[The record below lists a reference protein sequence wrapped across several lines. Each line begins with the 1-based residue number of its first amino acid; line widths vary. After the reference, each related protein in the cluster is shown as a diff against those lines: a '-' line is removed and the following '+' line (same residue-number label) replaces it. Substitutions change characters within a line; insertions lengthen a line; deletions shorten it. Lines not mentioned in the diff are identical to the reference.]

1 MAIQKRAAGERVV
14 DAVGLTKTFT
24 DFWLRSTAKAV
35 DGIDFHIDRHE
46 IFGLLGPNGSG
57 KSTTI
62 KMILGLLHRTRGR
75 LVVFGRDPSDVA
87 VKRRIGYL
95 PEETY
100 LYRFLNPTETL
111 DYYGKLFGLDRRTR
125 VRRTGELLE
134 MVGLEG
140 VAHRPA
146 GEFSKGMA
154 RRLGLAQAL
163 VNDPELLILDEP
175 TSGLDPLGT
184 RQVKDLI
191 LELGRRGKTI
201 LLTSH
206 LLADVED
213 VCDRMVILYGGRVR
227 AAGTSDELLSDT
239 QHTLIRT
246 PRLDD
251 AAVKAVEQ
259 ALHASQGVGI
269 EAIESPRQTLEAL
282 FLDIVERARA
292 EQLATSG
299 AQSGGRIASFLQ
311 SEEQRPSGEAVID
324 DLVRAVAVPPAGSA
338 VPPPGSAVPPP
349 GSAVP
354 PPGVAVPPPGA
365 AVPPPGAAV
374 PPPGAAVP
382 PPGAAVPP
390 PGVAVPP
397 PGPQSAVLEAL
408 LEPESRP
415 GFRPESRPDAPV
427 VKPNAPDVRRD
438 SAGNEPDRSVIDSLL
453 GRTDDSDNGR
463 GGSGGA
469 AR

>member
-1 MAIQKRAAGERVV
+1 MASSQHGSEARIV
-14 DAVGLTKTFT
+14 DAAGLTKTFS
-24 DFWLRSTAKAV
+24 DFWMRATARAV

-62 KMILGLLHRTRGR
+62 KMILGLLHRSRGR
-75 LVVFGRDPSDVA
+75 LVVFGRDPSDVE
-87 VKRRIGYL
+87 VKRKIGYL

-100 LYRFLNPTETL
+100 LYRFLNPTETI

-125 VRRTGELLE
+125 RRRTEELLE
-134 MVGLEG
+134 MVGLTQ

-175 TSGLDPLGT
+175 TSGLDPIGT

-213 VCDRMVILYGGRVR
+213 VCSRMVILYGGKIR
-227 AAGTSDELLSDT
+227 AQGTANELLADSR
-239 QHTLIRT
+239 HTLLRT
-246 PRLDD
+246 PRLD
-251 AAVKAVEQ
+251 AATIKAVDET
-259 ALHASQGVGI
+259 LHRMQGISI
-269 EAIESPRQTLEAL
+269 EGVSAPRQTLEEL

-292 EQLATSG
+292 EQIATSG

-311 SEEQRPSGEAVID
+311 GEEGGD
-324 DLVRAVAVPPAGSA
+324 
-338 VPPPGSAVPPP
+338 
-349 GSAVP
+349 
-354 PPGVAVPPPGA
+354 GA
-365 AVPPPGAAV
+365 AGRDVVDQLVKASTTP
-374 PPPGAAVP
+374 
-382 PPGAAVPP
+382 
-390 PGVAVPP
+390 
-397 PGPQSAVLEAL
+397 
-408 LEPESRP
+408 
-415 GFRPESRPDAPV
+415 APV
-427 VKPNAPDVRRD
+427 FVDASSERGSTATSP
-438 SAGNEPDRSVIDSLL
+438 SAAILDALIEPATPAAQPVAKAAGGSSGASSGTPKLDQGLIDSLL
-453 GRTDDSDNGR
+453 DGGDASKKKPNGEGR
-463 GGSGGA
+463 A
-469 AR
+469 

>member
-1 MAIQKRAAGERVV
+1 MAGTERRSEERIVE
-14 DAVGLTKTFT
+14 AVGLTKTFS
-24 DFWLRSTAKAV
+24 DFWMRATARAV

-62 KMILGLLHRTRGR
+62 KMILGLLHKSRGK

-87 VKRRIGYL
+87 VKRKIGYL

-125 VRRTGELLE
+125 RRRTEELLE
-134 MVGLEG
+134 MVGLTQ

-201 LLTSH
+201 LLTSR

-213 VCDRMVILYGGRVR
+213 VCSRMVILYGGKIR
-227 AAGTSDELLSDT
+227 AQGTSTELLADSR
-239 QHTLIRT
+239 HTLLKM

-251 AAVKAVEQ
+251 ATIKAVDET
-259 ALHASQGVGI
+259 LHRVQGV
-269 EAIESPRQTLEAL
+269 AIEGVSAPRQTLEEL

-292 EQLATSG
+292 EQIATSG

-311 SEEQRPSGEAVID
+311 GGEGGAE
-324 DLVRAVAVPPAGSA
+324 GSA
-338 VPPPGSAVPPP
+338 VVDQLVKAASAPAVAPPPTPTPAEAQKKGADKTVLDALVDKPAAPAAPVSRPAAPEKKRADSAVDQ
-349 GSAVP
+349 G
-354 PPGVAVPPPGA
+354 
-365 AVPPPGAAV
+365 
-374 PPPGAAVP
+374 
-382 PPGAAVPP
+382 
-390 PGVAVPP
+390 
-397 PGPQSAVLEAL
+397 L
-408 LEPESRP
+408 
-415 GFRPESRPDAPV
+415 
-427 VKPNAPDVRRD
+427 
-438 SAGNEPDRSVIDSLL
+438 IDSLL
-453 GRTDDSDNGR
+453 DGGGKKKDGEGR
-463 GGSGGA
+463 G
-469 AR
+469 

>member
-1 MAIQKRAAGERVV
+1 MAIQPNGSEGTIVE
-14 DAVGLTKTFT
+14 AVGLTKTFN
-24 DFWLRSTAKAV
+24 DFWMRATARAV
-35 DGIDFHIDRHE
+35 DGIDFHIERHE

-62 KMILGLLHRTRGR
+62 KMILGLLHKTRGR

-87 VKRRIGYL
+87 VKRKIGYL

-125 VRRTGELLE
+125 RRRTGELLD
-134 MVGLEG
+134 MVGLSQ
-140 VAHRPA
+140 VAHRAA

-213 VCDRMVILYGGRVR
+213 VCSRMVILYGGRVR
-227 AAGTSDELLSDT
+227 AEGTASELLADS

-246 PRLDD
+246 PRLDER
-251 AAVKAVEQ
+251 AIKAVEE
-259 ALHASQGVGI
+259 ALLRAQGIGI
-269 EAIESPRQTLEAL
+269 DSVSAPRQTLEEL

-292 EQLATSG
+292 EQIATSG

-311 SEEQRPSGEAVID
+311 DEAAGPGETRGEDVVD
-324 DLVRAVAVPPAGSA
+324 RLVRESSQPAAPASTPTAAPAAPSKASVDASVLDALVTGKPAAPAASSAPDARPAQDKPSTGTGPSAPPPAA
-338 VPPPGSAVPPP
+338 KP
-349 GSAVP
+349 
-354 PPGVAVPPPGA
+354 A
-365 AVPPPGAAV
+365 ANSVD
-374 PPPGAAVP
+374 
-382 PPGAAVPP
+382 
-390 PGVAVPP
+390 
-397 PGPQSAVLEAL
+397 QSL
-408 LEPESRP
+408 
-415 GFRPESRPDAPV
+415 
-427 VKPNAPDVRRD
+427 
-438 SAGNEPDRSVIDSLL
+438 IDSLL
-453 GRTDDSDNGR
+453 DDDRSR
-463 GGSGGA
+463 GGGGRA
-469 AR
+469 

>member
-1 MAIQKRAAGERVV
+1 MATAGRDSTRVTTQQAAAANPSKDERTKGERIVE
-14 DAVGLTKTFT
+14 AAGLTKTFS
-24 DFWLRSTAKAV
+24 DFWMRATARAV

-62 KMILGLLHRTRGR
+62 KMILGLLHKTHGR

-87 VKRRIGYL
+87 VKRKIGYL

-125 VRRTGELLE
+125 KRRTGELLE
-134 MVGLEG
+134 MVGLTQ
-140 VAHRPA
+140 VAHRAA

-175 TSGLDPLGT
+175 TSGLDPIGT
-184 RQVKDLI
+184 KQVKDLI

-213 VCDRMVILYGGRVR
+213 VCDRMVILYGGKIR
-227 AAGTSDELLSDT
+227 AAGTANELLADSR
-239 QHTLIRT
+239 HTLIRA
-246 PRLDD
+246 PRLDEATIRAID
-251 AAVKAVEQ
+251 ET
-259 ALHASQGVGI
+259 LHRVQGVGI
-269 EAIESPRQTLEAL
+269 ERVEAPRQTLENL
-282 FLDIVERARA
+282 FLDIVERARQ

-311 SEEQRPSGEAVID
+311 GDEANAGEATESGGRQVVEALVQSTDAPARATLAQPAAPSAPKGVDASMLDALVSGENPSQTA
-324 DLVRAVAVPPAGSA
+324 AAPATK
-338 VPPPGSAVPPP
+338 
-349 GSAVP
+349 
-354 PPGVAVPPPGA
+354 
-365 AVPPPGAAV
+365 
-374 PPPGAAVP
+374 
-382 PPGAAVPP
+382 
-390 PGVAVPP
+390 
-397 PGPQSAVLEAL
+397 
-408 LEPESRP
+408 
-415 GFRPESRPDAPV
+415 PDAPQV
-427 VKPNAPDVRRD
+427 RKAADVD
-438 SAGNEPDRSVIDSLL
+438 QSLIDSLL
-453 GRTDDSDNGR
+453 SSEGKQDSKQKGTE
-463 GGSGGA
+463 GGA
-469 AR
+469 

>member
-1 MAIQKRAAGERVV
+1 MAISQQDTSGRIV

-24 DFWLRSTAKAV
+24 DFWMRSTAKAV
-35 DGIDFHIDRHE
+35 DGIDFHIERHE

-87 VKRRIGYL
+87 VKRKIGYL
-95 PEETY
+95 PEESY
-100 LYRFLNPTETL
+100 LYRYLNPTETL

-125 VRRTGELLE
+125 NRRTAELLE
-134 MVGLEG
+134 MVGLSG

-213 VCDRMVILYGGRVR
+213 VCDRMVILYGGRIR
-227 AAGTSDELLSDT
+227 AAGTSDELLADT
-239 QHTLIRT
+239 QHTLIKT
-246 PRLDD
+246 PRLGDS
-251 AAVKAVEQ
+251 ALKAVEQ
-259 ALHASQGVGI
+259 ALHTAQGVGI
-269 EAIESPRQTLEAL
+269 ESVEAPRQTLEAL
-282 FLDIVERARA
+282 FLDIVEKARA

-299 AQSGGRIASFLQ
+299 AQSGGRIAAFLQ
-311 SEEQRPSGEAVID
+311 GEDAQPSGAGMID
-324 DLVRAVAVPPAGSA
+324 DLVRASSA
-338 VPPPGSAVPPP
+338 ASAQTASRASSDARAAAAKPE
-349 GSAVP
+349 GAD
-354 PPGVAVPPPGA
+354 A
-365 AVPPPGAAV
+365 AVLG
-374 PPPGAAVP
+374 
-382 PPGAAVPP
+382 
-390 PGVAVPP
+390 
-397 PGPQSAVLEAL
+397 SLI
-408 LEPESRP
+408 EPEQRAATPVRP
-415 GFRPESRPDAPV
+415 TSAQQAQQRSEAAAKPDQ
-427 VKPNAPDVRRD
+427 
-438 SAGNEPDRSVIDSLL
+438 GLIDSLL
-453 GRTDDSDNGR
+453 DDDNKP
-463 GGSGGA
+463 GSGG
-469 AR
+469 RQG

>member
-1 MAIQKRAAGERVV
+1 MSSTDAVQDRQPGSGERIVE
-14 DAVGLTKTFT
+14 ASGLTKTFG
-24 DFWLRSTAKAV
+24 DFWMRSTARAV
-35 DGIDFHIDRHE
+35 DGIDFHIERRE

-62 KMILGLLHRTRGR
+62 KMILGLLHKSRGR

-87 VKRRIGYL
+87 VKKKIGYL

-125 VRRTGELLE
+125 NRRTEELLD
-134 MVGLEG
+134 MVGLTQ

-213 VCDRMVILYGGRVR
+213 VCSRMVILYGGKIR
-227 AAGTSDELLSDT
+227 AQGTASELLADSS
-239 QHTLIRT
+239 HTLIRT
-246 PRLDD
+246 PRLGD
-251 AAVKAVEQ
+251 AAIRAVDE
-259 ALHASQGVGI
+259 ALMRAQGVGI
-269 EAIESPRQTLEAL
+269 EGVSAPRQSLEEL
-282 FLDIVERARA
+282 FLDIVEKARSEA
-292 EQLATSG
+292 VATSG
-299 AQSGGRIASFLQ
+299 AQSGGAVASFLVGDGDAAGTAQ
-311 SEEQRPSGEAVID
+311 GGEVVDRLVKASGQAPVAARQAAAPVERSPQGADASVLD
-324 DLVRAVAVPPAGSA
+324 SLVKGSPAAKASQPA
-338 VPPPGSAVPPP
+338 A
-349 GSAVP
+349 
-354 PPGVAVPPPGA
+354 PGA
-365 AVPPPGAAV
+365 PQAAS
-374 PPPGAAVP
+374 GS
-382 PPGAAVPP
+382 GK
-390 PGVAVPP
+390 
-397 PGPQSAVLEAL
+397 PGPVGGGGNVDQSL
-408 LEPESRP
+408 
-415 GFRPESRPDAPV
+415 
-427 VKPNAPDVRRD
+427 
-438 SAGNEPDRSVIDSLL
+438 IDSLL
-453 GRTDDSDNGR
+453 DGGKSDGVKKDDGE
-463 GGSGGA
+463 
-469 AR
+469 ARR

>member
-1 MAIQKRAAGERVV
+1 MASSQHGSEARIV
-14 DAVGLTKTFT
+14 DAAGLTKTFS
-24 DFWLRSTAKAV
+24 DFWMRATARAV

-62 KMILGLLHRTRGR
+62 KMILGLLHRSRGR
-75 LVVFGRDPSDVA
+75 LVVFGRDPSDVE
-87 VKRRIGYL
+87 VKRKIGYL

-100 LYRFLNPTETL
+100 LYRFLNPTETI

-125 VRRTGELLE
+125 RRRTEELLE
-134 MVGLEG
+134 MVGLTQ

-175 TSGLDPLGT
+175 TSGLDPIGT

-213 VCDRMVILYGGRVR
+213 VCSRMVILYGGKIR
-227 AAGTSDELLSDT
+227 AQGTANELLADSR
-239 QHTLIRT
+239 HTLLRT
-246 PRLDD
+246 PRLD
-251 AAVKAVEQ
+251 AATIKAVDET
-259 ALHASQGVGI
+259 LHRMQGISI
-269 EAIESPRQTLEAL
+269 EGVSAPRQTLEEL

-292 EQLATSG
+292 EQIATSG

-311 SEEQRPSGEAVID
+311 GEEGGDGAAGRDVVDQLVKASTTPAPVFVAASSERGSTATSPSAAILDALIEPATP
-324 DLVRAVAVPPAGSA
+324 AAQPVAKAAGGSSAGS
-338 VPPPGSAVPPP
+338 
-349 GSAVP
+349 
-354 PPGVAVPPPGA
+354 
-365 AVPPPGAAV
+365 
-374 PPPGAAVP
+374 
-382 PPGAAVPP
+382 
-390 PGVAVPP
+390 
-397 PGPQSAVLEAL
+397 
-408 LEPESRP
+408 
-415 GFRPESRPDAPV
+415 
-427 VKPNAPDVRRD
+427 
-438 SAGNEPDRSVIDSLL
+438 SAGSSGTPNLDQGLIDSLL
-453 GRTDDSDNGR
+453 DGGDASKKKPNGEGR
-463 GGSGGA
+463 A
-469 AR
+469 

>member
-1 MAIQKRAAGERVV
+1 MTNPERTAGGERIVE
-14 DAVGLTKTFT
+14 ASGLTKTFS
-24 DFWLRSTAKAV
+24 DFWMRATARAV

-87 VKRRIGYL
+87 VKKKIGYL

-125 VRRTGELLE
+125 RRRTEELLD
-134 MVGLEG
+134 MVGLSQ
-140 VAHRPA
+140 VAHRQA

-213 VCDRMVILYGGRVR
+213 VCDRMVILYGGKIR
-227 AAGTSDELLSDT
+227 AQGTSTELLADT
-239 QHTLIRT
+239 SQTLIRA
-246 PRLDD
+246 PRLSE
-251 AAVKAVEQ
+251 AAIRAVDE
-259 ALHASQGVGI
+259 ALHRVQGVGI
-269 EAIESPRQTLEAL
+269 EKVEAPRQSLEQL

-292 EQLATSG
+292 EQIATSG
-299 AQSGGRIASFLQ
+299 AQSGGRIASFLA
-311 SEEQRPSGEAVID
+311 SDAGGETVVEQ
-324 DLVRAVAVPPAGSA
+324 LVAATVQPEISKATLRDERAPAKTA
-338 VPPPGSAVPPP
+338 
-349 GSAVP
+349 
-354 PPGVAVPPPGA
+354 GA
-365 AVPPPGAAV
+365 DA
-374 PPPGAAVP
+374 
-382 PPGAAVPP
+382 
-390 PGVAVPP
+390 
-397 PGPQSAVLEAL
+397 SVLEAL
-408 LEPESRP
+408 VDPSSLASRAA
-415 GFRPESRPDAPV
+415 SDAPSG
-427 VKPNAPDVRRD
+427 APSKSVATAGPG
-438 SAGNEPDRSVIDSLL
+438 SAPGTPSQSGASARQGAAGPDLGMIDSLL
-453 GRTDDSDNGR
+453 GDSSGAQKPGDQGSAGGGR
-463 GGSGGA
+463 A
-469 AR
+469 

>member
-1 MAIQKRAAGERVV
+1 MANAQQGSSDCIV

-62 KMILGLLHRTRGR
+62 KMILGLLHKTRGR

-87 VKRRIGYL
+87 VKRKIGYL

-125 VRRTGELLE
+125 NRRTAELLE

-213 VCDRMVILYGGRVR
+213 VCDRMVILYGGKIR
-227 AAGTSDELLSDT
+227 AAGTSDELLADT
-239 QHTLIRT
+239 QHTLLRT
-246 PRLDD
+246 PRLSEVAI
-251 AAVKAVEQ
+251 AAVDR
-259 ALHASQGVGI
+259 ALQSAQGVGI
-269 EAIESPRQTLEAL
+269 ESVESPRQTLESL

-311 SEEQRPSGEAVID
+311 AENQGDGESVVA
-324 DLVRAVAVPPAGSA
+324 DLVRAVEEPAPAPKSVLREPGRVPVAPKGADTAMLDALVDPSRTQGSGA
-338 VPPPGSAVPPP
+338 DAAPKSAPPQVRKDSSGN
-349 GSAVP
+349 
-354 PPGVAVPPPGA
+354 
-365 AVPPPGAAV
+365 
-374 PPPGAAVP
+374 
-382 PPGAAVPP
+382 
-390 PGVAVPP
+390 
-397 PGPQSAVLEAL
+397 Q
-408 LEPESRP
+408 
-415 GFRPESRPDAPV
+415 PDQ
-427 VKPNAPDVRRD
+427 
-438 SAGNEPDRSVIDSLL
+438 GVIDSLL
-453 GRTDDSDNGR
+453 GDGDQ
-463 GGSGGA
+463 SGGGKKK
-469 AR
+469 

>member
-1 MAIQKRAAGERVV
+1 MANPERSSEARASQTRGNEPRTGEDRIVE
-14 DAVGLTKTFT
+14 AAGLTKTFS
-24 DFWLRSTAKAV
+24 DFWMRDTARAV

-62 KMILGLLHRTRGR
+62 KMILGLLHKSRGR

-87 VKRRIGYL
+87 VKRKIGYL

-125 VRRTGELLE
+125 RRRTEELLE
-134 MVGLEG
+134 MVGLTQ
-140 VAHRPA
+140 VAHRAA

-175 TSGLDPLGT
+175 TSGLDPIGT

-213 VCDRMVILYGGRVR
+213 VCSRMVILYGGKIR
-227 AAGTSDELLSDT
+227 AQGTAAELLADSR
-239 QHTLIRT
+239 HTLIRA
-246 PRLDD
+246 PRLDEKTIR
-251 AAVKAVEQ
+251 AVDET
-259 ALHASQGVGI
+259 LHRVQGVGI
-269 EAIESPRQTLEAL
+269 EGVSAPRQTLEEL

-292 EQLATSG
+292 EQIATSG

-311 SEEQRPSGEAVID
+311 GGEQDVAGTAAAGAG
-324 DLVRAVAVPPAGSA
+324 RAVVDQLVSASSAAAPVAASIMPAAKAPEAPKGADSAMLDALVDPSKAGSRATASPPSAASTPDAKPGTTPDAKPAGA
-338 VPPPGSAVPPP
+338 A
-349 GSAVP
+349 A
-354 PPGVAVPPPGA
+354 A
-365 AVPPPGAAV
+365 AV
-374 PPPGAAVP
+374 
-382 PPGAAVPP
+382 
-390 PGVAVPP
+390 
-397 PGPQSAVLEAL
+397 
-408 LEPESRP
+408 
-415 GFRPESRPDAPV
+415 
-427 VKPNAPDVRRD
+427 
-438 SAGNEPDRSVIDSLL
+438 DRGGGDRASVDQGLIDSLL
-453 GRTDDSDNGR
+453 GG
-463 GGSGGA
+463 GGA
-469 AR
+469 DPSTPRKPGGEGRA

>member
-1 MAIQKRAAGERVV
+1 MASSQHGSEARIV
-14 DAVGLTKTFT
+14 DAAGLTKTFS
-24 DFWLRSTAKAV
+24 DFWMRATARAV

-62 KMILGLLHRTRGR
+62 KMILGLLHRSRGR
-75 LVVFGRDPSDVA
+75 LVVFGRDPSDVE
-87 VKRRIGYL
+87 VKRKIGYL

-100 LYRFLNPTETL
+100 LYRFLNPTETI

-125 VRRTGELLE
+125 RRRTEELLE
-134 MVGLEG
+134 MVGLTQ

-175 TSGLDPLGT
+175 TSGLDPIGT

-213 VCDRMVILYGGRVR
+213 VCSRMVILYGGKIR
-227 AAGTSDELLSDT
+227 AQGTANELLADSR
-239 QHTLIRT
+239 HTLLRT
-246 PRLDD
+246 PRLD
-251 AAVKAVEQ
+251 AATIKAVDET
-259 ALHASQGVGI
+259 LHRMQGISI
-269 EAIESPRQTLEAL
+269 EGVSAPRQTLEEL

-292 EQLATSG
+292 EQIATSG

-311 SEEQRPSGEAVID
+311 GDE
-324 DLVRAVAVPPAGSA
+324 
-338 VPPPGSAVPPP
+338 
-349 GSAVP
+349 
-354 PPGVAVPPPGA
+354 GVDGA
-365 AVPPPGAAV
+365 AGRDVVDQLVKASTMP
-374 PPPGAAVP
+374 
-382 PPGAAVPP
+382 
-390 PGVAVPP
+390 
-397 PGPQSAVLEAL
+397 
-408 LEPESRP
+408 
-415 GFRPESRPDAPV
+415 APV
-427 VKPNAPDVRRD
+427 FVDASSERGSTATSQRAAILDALIEPATPAAQPVAKAASGSSVGSSVGSSGTPNLDQ
-438 SAGNEPDRSVIDSLL
+438 GLIDSLL
-453 GRTDDSDNGR
+453 DGGDASKKKPNGEGR
-463 GGSGGA
+463 A
-469 AR
+469 

>member
-1 MAIQKRAAGERVV
+1 MSVRETGSTRHDSRERIV

-57 KSTTI
+57 KSTSI
-62 KMILGLLHRTRGR
+62 KMILGLLHKTRGR

-87 VKRRIGYL
+87 VKRKIGYL

-100 LYRFLNPTETL
+100 LYRYLNPTETL

-125 VRRTGELLE
+125 ARRTGELLE
-134 MVGLEG
+134 MVGLDQ

-213 VCDRMVILYGGRVR
+213 VCDRMVILYGGRIR
-227 AAGTSDELLSDT
+227 AEGTSEQLLADSH
-239 QHTLIRT
+239 HTLIRT
-246 PRLDD
+246 PRLTD
-251 AAVKAVEQ
+251 AAVSAVEK

-269 EAIESPRQTLEAL
+269 ERVETPRQSLEAL
-282 FLDIVERARA
+282 FLDIVEKARA

-299 AQSGGRIASFLQ
+299 AQAGGKIASFLQ
-311 SEEQRPSGEAVID
+311 SEAADAGEGGAAVVD
-324 DLVRAVAVPPAGSA
+324 ELVRAAERPVAPSMSRASSPQPAPAGPS
-338 VPPPGSAVPPP
+338 
-349 GSAVP
+349 
-354 PPGVAVPPPGA
+354 GA
-365 AVPPPGAAV
+365 
-374 PPPGAAVP
+374 
-382 PPGAAVPP
+382 
-390 PGVAVPP
+390 
-397 PGPQSAVLEAL
+397 
-408 LEPESRP
+408 
-415 GFRPESRPDAPV
+415 
-427 VKPNAPDVRRD
+427 
-438 SAGNEPDRSVIDSLL
+438 DRSVLDALVDPSKAEAAGAPAAPRAVAPAVRKDAAADKPRGDIDSGLIDSLL
-453 GRTDDSDNGR
+453 SDSDKPADGR
-463 GGSGGA
+463 GGGEK
-469 AR
+469 R

>member
-1 MAIQKRAAGERVV
+1 MAISETGSDQRIV
-14 DAVGLTKTFT
+14 DAVGLTKTFS
-24 DFWLRSTAKAV
+24 DFWLRATARAV

-62 KMILGLLHRTRGR
+62 KMILGLLHKSRGK

-87 VKRRIGYL
+87 VKRKIGYL

-125 VRRTGELLE
+125 RRRTEELLE
-134 MVGLEG
+134 MVGLTQ
-140 VAHRPA
+140 VAHRSA

-213 VCDRMVILYGGRVR
+213 VCSRMVILYGGKIR
-227 AAGTSDELLSDT
+227 AQGTANELLADSR
-239 QHTLIRT
+239 HTLIRA
-246 PRLDD
+246 PRLDERTIQ
-251 AAVKAVEQ
+251 AVEET
-259 ALHASQGVGI
+259 LHRVQGVGI
-269 EAIESPRQTLEAL
+269 EGVSAPRQTLEEL
-282 FLDIVERARA
+282 FLDIVEKARA

-311 SEEQRPSGEAVID
+311 GDEAGAGPGGD
-324 DLVRAVAVPPAGSA
+324 GSA
-338 VPPPGSAVPPP
+338 VVDQLVKAAQAPAAAPATVAAPAQPAAKGADASVLDALVGGSSGVASGGTPAKPAQATPAPQAPKPGSKQSPAVD
-349 GSAVP
+349 
-354 PPGVAVPPPGA
+354 
-365 AVPPPGAAV
+365 
-374 PPPGAAVP
+374 
-382 PPGAAVPP
+382 
-390 PGVAVPP
+390 
-397 PGPQSAVLEAL
+397 QSL
-408 LEPESRP
+408 
-415 GFRPESRPDAPV
+415 
-427 VKPNAPDVRRD
+427 
-438 SAGNEPDRSVIDSLL
+438 IDSLL
-453 GRTDDSDNGR
+453 DGSKTDRSKDREGR
-463 GGSGGA
+463 G
-469 AR
+469 

>member
-1 MAIQKRAAGERVV
+1 MASSQHGSEARIV
-14 DAVGLTKTFT
+14 DAAGLTKTFS
-24 DFWLRSTAKAV
+24 DFWMRATARAV

-62 KMILGLLHRTRGR
+62 KMILGLLHRSRGR
-75 LVVFGRDPSDVA
+75 LVVFGRDPSDVE
-87 VKRRIGYL
+87 VKRKIGYL

-100 LYRFLNPTETL
+100 LYRFLNPTETI

-125 VRRTGELLE
+125 RRRTEELLE
-134 MVGLEG
+134 MVGLTQ

-175 TSGLDPLGT
+175 TSGLDPIGT

-213 VCDRMVILYGGRVR
+213 VCSRMVILYGGKIR
-227 AAGTSDELLSDT
+227 AQGTANELLADSR
-239 QHTLIRT
+239 HTLLRT
-246 PRLDD
+246 PRLD
-251 AAVKAVEQ
+251 AATIKAVDET
-259 ALHASQGVGI
+259 LHRMQGISI
-269 EAIESPRQTLEAL
+269 EGVSAPRQTLEEL

-292 EQLATSG
+292 EQIATSG

-311 SEEQRPSGEAVID
+311 GEEGGDGAAGRDVVDQLVKASTTPAPVFVDASSERGSTATSPSAAILDALIEPATP
-324 DLVRAVAVPPAGSA
+324 AAQPVAKAAGGSSGGSA
-338 VPPPGSAVPPP
+338 GGS
-349 GSAVP
+349 S
-354 PPGVAVPPPGA
+354 GA
-365 AVPPPGAAV
+365 SSGTPK
-374 PPPGAAVP
+374 
-382 PPGAAVPP
+382 
-390 PGVAVPP
+390 
-397 PGPQSAVLEAL
+397 L
-408 LEPESRP
+408 
-415 GFRPESRPDAPV
+415 
-427 VKPNAPDVRRD
+427 
-438 SAGNEPDRSVIDSLL
+438 DRGLIDSLL
-453 GRTDDSDNGR
+453 DGGDASKKKPNGEGR
-463 GGSGGA
+463 A
-469 AR
+469 

>member
-1 MAIQKRAAGERVV
+1 MASSQHGSEARIV
-14 DAVGLTKTFT
+14 DAAGLTKTFS
-24 DFWLRSTAKAV
+24 DFWMRATARAV

-62 KMILGLLHRTRGR
+62 KMILGLLHRSRGR
-75 LVVFGRDPSDVA
+75 LVVFGRDPSDVE
-87 VKRRIGYL
+87 VKRKIGYL

-100 LYRFLNPTETL
+100 LYRFLNPTETI

-125 VRRTGELLE
+125 RRRTEELLE
-134 MVGLEG
+134 MVGLTQ

-175 TSGLDPLGT
+175 TSGLDPIGT

-213 VCDRMVILYGGRVR
+213 VCSRMVILYGGKIR
-227 AAGTSDELLSDT
+227 AQGTANELLADSR
-239 QHTLIRT
+239 HTLLRT
-246 PRLDD
+246 PRLD
-251 AAVKAVEQ
+251 AATIKAVDET
-259 ALHASQGVGI
+259 LHRMQGISI
-269 EAIESPRQTLEAL
+269 EGVSAPRQTLEEL

-292 EQLATSG
+292 EQIATSG

-311 SEEQRPSGEAVID
+311 GEEGGD
-324 DLVRAVAVPPAGSA
+324 
-338 VPPPGSAVPPP
+338 
-349 GSAVP
+349 
-354 PPGVAVPPPGA
+354 GA
-365 AVPPPGAAV
+365 AGRDVVDQLVKASTTP
-374 PPPGAAVP
+374 
-382 PPGAAVPP
+382 
-390 PGVAVPP
+390 
-397 PGPQSAVLEAL
+397 
-408 LEPESRP
+408 
-415 GFRPESRPDAPV
+415 APV
-427 VKPNAPDVRRD
+427 FVDASSERGSTATSP
-438 SAGNEPDRSVIDSLL
+438 SAAILDALIEPATPAAQPVAKAAGGSSGASSGASSGTPKLDQGLIDSLL
-453 GRTDDSDNGR
+453 DGGDASKKKPNGEGR
-463 GGSGGA
+463 A
-469 AR
+469 

>member
-1 MAIQKRAAGERVV
+1 MTNPERTAGGERIVE
-14 DAVGLTKTFT
+14 ANGLTKTFS
-24 DFWLRSTAKAV
+24 DFWMRATARAV

-87 VKRRIGYL
+87 VKKKIGYL

-125 VRRTGELLE
+125 RRRTEELLD
-134 MVGLEG
+134 MVGLSQ
-140 VAHRPA
+140 VAHRQA

-213 VCDRMVILYGGRVR
+213 VCDRMVILYGGKIR
-227 AAGTSDELLSDT
+227 AQGTSAELLADT
-239 QHTLIRT
+239 SQTLIRA
-246 PRLDD
+246 PRLS
-251 AAVKAVEQ
+251 EQ
-259 ALHASQGVGI
+259 AIRAVDEALHRVQGVGI
-269 EAIESPRQTLEAL
+269 EKVEAPRQSLEQL

-292 EQLATSG
+292 EQIATSG

-311 SEEQRPSGEAVID
+311 GDAGAADAAGGTGGRAVVD
-324 DLVRAVAVPPAGSA
+324 DLVAAGNRSEPAKATLRDERAAMKPAGADAS
-338 VPPPGSAVPPP
+338 
-349 GSAVP
+349 
-354 PPGVAVPPPGA
+354 
-365 AVPPPGAAV
+365 
-374 PPPGAAVP
+374 
-382 PPGAAVPP
+382 
-390 PGVAVPP
+390 
-397 PGPQSAVLEAL
+397 VLEAL
-408 LEPESRP
+408 VDPAKSSAPTQAPQATTAPSQQAERKKDA
-415 GFRPESRPDAPV
+415 GGPDL
-427 VKPNAPDVRRD
+427 
-438 SAGNEPDRSVIDSLL
+438 GMIDSLL
-453 GRTDDSDNGR
+453 GDADGKKP
-463 GGSGGA
+463 GGGGA
-469 AR
+469 

>member
-1 MAIQKRAAGERVV
+1 MAIQPNGSEGTIVE
-14 DAVGLTKTFT
+14 AVGLTKTFN
-24 DFWLRSTAKAV
+24 DFWMRATARAV
-35 DGIDFHIDRHE
+35 DGIDFHIERHE

-62 KMILGLLHRTRGR
+62 KMILGLLHKTRGR

-87 VKRRIGYL
+87 VKRKIGYL

-125 VRRTGELLE
+125 RRRTGELLD
-134 MVGLEG
+134 MVGLSQ
-140 VAHRPA
+140 VAHRAA

-213 VCDRMVILYGGRVR
+213 VCSRMVILYGGRVR
-227 AAGTSDELLSDT
+227 AEGTASELLADS

-246 PRLDD
+246 PRL
-251 AAVKAVEQ
+251 AERAIKAVEE
-259 ALHASQGVGI
+259 ALLRAQGIGI
-269 EAIESPRQTLEAL
+269 DSVSAPRQTLEEL

-292 EQLATSG
+292 EQIATSG

-311 SEEQRPSGEAVID
+311 DEAAGPSETRGEDVVD
-324 DLVRAVAVPPAGSA
+324 RLVRESSQPAAPASIPTAAPAAPSKASVDASVLDALVTGKPAAPAASSAPDARPAQDKPSTGTGPSAPPPAAKPAPNS
-338 VPPPGSAVPPP
+338 VD
-349 GSAVP
+349 
-354 PPGVAVPPPGA
+354 
-365 AVPPPGAAV
+365 
-374 PPPGAAVP
+374 
-382 PPGAAVPP
+382 
-390 PGVAVPP
+390 
-397 PGPQSAVLEAL
+397 QSL
-408 LEPESRP
+408 
-415 GFRPESRPDAPV
+415 
-427 VKPNAPDVRRD
+427 
-438 SAGNEPDRSVIDSLL
+438 IDSLL
-453 GRTDDSDNGR
+453 DDDRSR
-463 GGSGGA
+463 GGGGRA
-469 AR
+469 

>member
-1 MAIQKRAAGERVV
+1 MATAGRDSTRVTTQQAAAANPSKDERTKGERIVE
-14 DAVGLTKTFT
+14 AAGLTKTFS
-24 DFWLRSTAKAV
+24 DFWMRATARAV

-62 KMILGLLHRTRGR
+62 KMILGLLHKTHGR

-87 VKRRIGYL
+87 VKRKIGYL

-125 VRRTGELLE
+125 KRRTGELLE
-134 MVGLEG
+134 MVGLTQ
-140 VAHRPA
+140 VAHRAA

-175 TSGLDPLGT
+175 TSGLDPIGT
-184 RQVKDLI
+184 KQVKDLI

-213 VCDRMVILYGGRVR
+213 VCDRMVILYGGKIR
-227 AAGTSDELLSDT
+227 AAGTANELLADSR
-239 QHTLIRT
+239 HTLIRA
-246 PRLDD
+246 PRLDEATIRAID
-251 AAVKAVEQ
+251 ET
-259 ALHASQGVGI
+259 LHRVQGVGI
-269 EAIESPRQTLEAL
+269 ERVEAPRQTLENL
-282 FLDIVERARA
+282 FLDIVERARQ

-311 SEEQRPSGEAVID
+311 GDEANAGEATESGGRQVVEALVQSTDAPARATLAQPAAPSAPKGVDASMLDALVSGEKPSQTA
-324 DLVRAVAVPPAGSA
+324 AAPATK
-338 VPPPGSAVPPP
+338 
-349 GSAVP
+349 
-354 PPGVAVPPPGA
+354 
-365 AVPPPGAAV
+365 
-374 PPPGAAVP
+374 
-382 PPGAAVPP
+382 
-390 PGVAVPP
+390 
-397 PGPQSAVLEAL
+397 
-408 LEPESRP
+408 
-415 GFRPESRPDAPV
+415 PDAPQV
-427 VKPNAPDVRRD
+427 RKAADVD
-438 SAGNEPDRSVIDSLL
+438 QSLIDSLL
-453 GRTDDSDNGR
+453 SNEGTQDSKQKGTE
-463 GGSGGA
+463 GGA
-469 AR
+469 

>member
-1 MAIQKRAAGERVV
+1 MSNTERGPTGERIV
-14 DAVGLTKTFT
+14 DAAGLTKTFS
-24 DFWLRSTAKAV
+24 DFWLRDTARAV

-62 KMILGLLHRTRGR
+62 KMILGLLRRTRGR

-87 VKRRIGYL
+87 VKKRIGYL

-125 VRRTGELLE
+125 RRRTGELLD
-134 MVGLEG
+134 MVGLSQA
-140 VAHRPA
+140 AHRAA

-175 TSGLDPLGT
+175 TSGLDPIGT

-213 VCDRMVILYGGRVR
+213 VCDRMVILYGGRIR
-227 AAGTSDELLSDT
+227 AGGTATELLADSS
-239 QHTLIRT
+239 HTLIRT
-246 PRLDD
+246 PRLSDE
-251 AAVKAVEQ
+251 AIRAVEET
-259 ALHASQGVGI
+259 LHRVQDVGI
-269 EAIESPRQTLEAL
+269 ERVESPRQSLEAL
-282 FLDIVERARA
+282 FLDIVEKARA

-311 SEEQRPSGEAVID
+311 GEE
-324 DLVRAVAVPPAGSA
+324 PPAGEGRA
-338 VPPPGSAVPPP
+338 VVDELLRVPEL
-349 GSAVP
+349 
-354 PPGVAVPPPGA
+354 VAPA
-365 AVPPPGAAV
+365 ASVVRSTASKAASD
-374 PPPGAAVP
+374 ARRADD
-382 PPGAAVPP
+382 
-390 PGVAVPP
+390 
-397 PGPQSAVLEAL
+397 AVLGEL
-408 LEPESRP
+408 M
-415 GFRPESRPDAPV
+415 GDA
-427 VKPNAPDVRRD
+427 RRD
-438 SAGNEPDRSVIDSLL
+438 GANTAAPASTPRKPATPPASEVDRGLIDSLL
-453 GRTDDSDNGR
+453 NDARDEA
-463 GGSGGA
+463 GGSKDGGRA
-469 AR
+469 

>member
-1 MAIQKRAAGERVV
+1 MSVRETGSTPPSRERIV

-57 KSTTI
+57 KSTSI
-62 KMILGLLHRTRGR
+62 KMILGLLHKTRGR

-87 VKRRIGYL
+87 VKRKIGYL

-100 LYRFLNPTETL
+100 LYRYLNPTETL

-125 VRRTGELLE
+125 ARRTGELLE
-134 MVGLEG
+134 MVGLDQ

-213 VCDRMVILYGGRVR
+213 VCDRMVILYGGRIR
-227 AAGTSDELLSDT
+227 AEGTSEQLLADS
-239 QHTLIRT
+239 QHTLLRT
-246 PRLDD
+246 PRLTDASV
-251 AAVKAVEQ
+251 AAVER

-269 EAIESPRQTLEAL
+269 ERVEAPRQSLEAL
-282 FLDIVERARA
+282 FLDIVEKARA

-299 AQSGGRIASFLQ
+299 AQAGGKIASFLQ
-311 SEEQRPSGEAVID
+311 SETADAGQSGASVVDE
-324 DLVRAVAVPPAGSA
+324 LVRAADRPSAAASVVRAVPAQAAPAAPAGADRGLLDALIDPSKA
-338 VPPPGSAVPPP
+338 E
-349 GSAVP
+349 
-354 PPGVAVPPPGA
+354 GA
-365 AVPPPGAAV
+365 AKAQPAQRAAPPSV
-374 PPPGAAVP
+374 
-382 PPGAAVPP
+382 
-390 PGVAVPP
+390 
-397 PGPQSAVLEAL
+397 
-408 LEPESRP
+408 RK
-415 GFRPESRPDAPV
+415 DA
-427 VKPNAPDVRRD
+427 
-438 SAGNEPDRSVIDSLL
+438 AGNQPDQGLIDSLL
-453 GRTDDSDNGR
+453 SDSERPADGR
-463 GGSGGA
+463 GGGEK
-469 AR
+469 R

>member
-1 MAIQKRAAGERVV
+1 MATAGRDSTRVTTQQAAAANPSKDERTKGERIVE
-14 DAVGLTKTFT
+14 AAGLTKTFS
-24 DFWLRSTAKAV
+24 DFWMRATARAV

-62 KMILGLLHRTRGR
+62 KMILGLLHKTHGR

-87 VKRRIGYL
+87 VKRKIGYL

-125 VRRTGELLE
+125 KRRTGELLE
-134 MVGLEG
+134 MVGLTQ
-140 VAHRPA
+140 VAHRAA

-175 TSGLDPLGT
+175 TSGLDPIGT
-184 RQVKDLI
+184 KQVKDLI

-213 VCDRMVILYGGRVR
+213 VCDRMVILYGGKIR
-227 AAGTSDELLSDT
+227 AAGTANELLADSR
-239 QHTLIRT
+239 HTLIRA
-246 PRLDD
+246 PRLDEATIRAID
-251 AAVKAVEQ
+251 ET
-259 ALHASQGVGI
+259 LHRVQGVGI
-269 EAIESPRQTLEAL
+269 ERVEAPRQTLENL
-282 FLDIVERARA
+282 FLDIVERARQ

-311 SEEQRPSGEAVID
+311 GDEANAGEATESGGRQVVEALVQSTDAPARATLAQPAAPAAPKGVDASMLDALVSGEK
-324 DLVRAVAVPPAGSA
+324 PAQSSSA
-338 VPPPGSAVPPP
+338 PAKK
-349 GSAVP
+349 
-354 PPGVAVPPPGA
+354 
-365 AVPPPGAAV
+365 
-374 PPPGAAVP
+374 
-382 PPGAAVPP
+382 
-390 PGVAVPP
+390 
-397 PGPQSAVLEAL
+397 
-408 LEPESRP
+408 
-415 GFRPESRPDAPV
+415 PDAPQV
-427 VKPNAPDVRRD
+427 RKAADVD
-438 SAGNEPDRSVIDSLL
+438 QSLIDSLL
-453 GRTDDSDNGR
+453 SSEGKQDSKQKGTE
-463 GGSGGA
+463 GGA
-469 AR
+469 